1 MSMPSPIPASPIP
14 QKTAKWLVYSRE
26 HNLWWRAER
35 CGYTVDRAKA
45 GRYTQEEAESICE
58 TVSRRVLDDIDE
70 GPSEFAVLDIDP
82 SDAAEL
88 EGLRKVED
96 EAASWVVAG
105 FAHQCVPTPEV
116 VKTWQQARAARIAF
130 EAKIGGGK

>member
-1 MSMPSPIPASPIP
+1 MTTPTPASPIP

-45 GRYTQEEAESICE
+45 GRYTQEEAESICK

-88 EGLRKVED
+88 ERLRKVED
-96 EAASWVVAG
+96 EAAKHILQFLSADTIPPNDAVTSWRNH
-105 FAHQCVPTPEV
+105 FY
-116 VKTWQQARAARIAF
+116 ARIVF